1 MTGPN
6 PEIMRRWVTALRS
19 GEYTQGQSALRRVT
33 GSDPISFC
41 CLGVLTDL
49 AIKEG
54 VPGSADWGKP
64 YANGVCPLGGTE
76 FGTLPGWVQ
85 TWAGVDDS
93 PLFVLP
99 MGDGNHHCENEDC
112 PGCVSELSAAD
123 LNDSG
128 EWSFNDIATLIEEQ
142 LMPPHA
148 DKEAT
153 A

>member
-1 MTGPN
+1 MNAPN

-19 GEYTQGQSALRRVT
+19 GEYTQGRGALRREYPS
-33 GSDPISFC
+33 GKIEHC

-49 AIKEG
+49 AIKDG
-54 VPGSADWGKP
+54 VPGARAWDAVGRCSSAVSLD
-64 YANGVCPLGGTE
+64 GTE
-76 FGTLPGWVQ
+76 FGTLPVWVQ

-112 PGCVSELSAAD
+112 PGCVAELSAAD

-142 LMPPHA
+142 LMSGDA
-148 DKEAT
+148 
-153 A
+153 